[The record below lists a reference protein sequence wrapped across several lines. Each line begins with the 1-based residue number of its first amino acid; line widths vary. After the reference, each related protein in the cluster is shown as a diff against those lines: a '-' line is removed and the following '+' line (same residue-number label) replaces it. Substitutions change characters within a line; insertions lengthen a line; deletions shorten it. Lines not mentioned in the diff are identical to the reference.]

1 MPSMKHYLPV
11 LILPLLGP
19 CLFAQ
24 IVQDDFNDG
33 NDAGWERYSPLAP
46 LGHLSHSPFLK
57 GTVTGYRLQPLPI
70 QGHLD
75 LPEGDLIVRTW
86 SMKPSGWRL
95 TS

>member
-1 MPSMKHYLPV
+1 MMGMMP
-11 LILPLLGP
+11 G
-19 CLFAQ
+19 
-24 IVQDDFNDG
+24 G
-33 NDAGWERYSPLAP
+33 NGIPHSHPS
-46 LGHLSHSPFLK
+46 GHLSHSPFLK